1 VLCDAESNMAWTP
14 RCDHRFLA
22 ALDNN
27 KSGAWSLEVVF
38 QSLLREAAPCLDQE
52 LLARRIDAKL
62 EAAFRIVSDE
72 QREALRTLVEAERA
86 AKR

>member
-1 VLCDAESNMAWTP
+1 MLCDAESNMAWTP